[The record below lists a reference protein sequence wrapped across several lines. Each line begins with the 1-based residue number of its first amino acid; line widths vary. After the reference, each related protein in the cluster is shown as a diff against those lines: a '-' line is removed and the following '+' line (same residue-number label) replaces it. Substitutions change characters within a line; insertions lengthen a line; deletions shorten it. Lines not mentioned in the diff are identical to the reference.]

1 MHEYLNN
8 YSLDNKVAIV
18 TGAGQGIGRAIAMA
32 FAASGA
38 KVGCLDLQ
46 LDNAKST
53 AAEITAAGGQA
64 IGILVDVSS
73 EDSVKKA
80 VQDLTDHYQSG
91 VQVLLNGAA
100 YKDPSGTVADYDFTE
115 WNKVISVNL
124 TGAYLMSKHVIPHM
138 RKGKEGSIIH
148 IASQLGRVGTAG
160 RSVYCAVKGALLNLA
175 RAMAVDHSGEGI
187 RTNTI
192 SPGAIETDRML
203 LRFGTF
209 ENARKELGP
218 LHLVGRLGQP
228 DEIAMAAVYLASDA
242 SKFMTGSDLLI
253 DGGYAAQ

>member
-1 MHEYLNN
+1 MHPYLNH
-8 YSLDNKVAIV
+8 YSLDHKVAIV
-18 TGAGQGIGRAIAMA
+18 TGAGQGIGKAIALA
-32 FAASGA
+32 FAAAGA
-38 KVGCLDLQ
+38 KVGCFDLQ
-46 LDNAKST
+46 LANAEQT
-53 AAEITAAGGQA
+53 AKEINAAGGQA
-64 IGILVDVSS
+64 IGKMVDVSS
-73 EDSVKKA
+73 EDSVKQG
-80 VQDLTDHYQSG
+80 VHELVNHFNSG
-91 VQVLLNGAA
+91 LHILLNAAA
-100 YKDPSGTVADYDFTE
+100 YKDPSGTVADYELNE
-115 WNKVISVNL
+115 WNKVIAVNL
-124 TGAYLMSKHVIPHM
+124 TGAYLMSKYAIAHM
-138 RKGKEGSIIH
+138 RQNQGGSIIH

-175 RAMAVDHSGEGI
+175 RAMAVDHSAEGI

-209 ENARKELGP
+209 ENARKELAP

>member
-18 TGAGQGIGRAIAMA
+18 TGAGQGIGKAIAMA

-46 LDNAKST
+46 LDNAKNT

-80 VQDLTDHYQSG
+80 VQDLTDHYKSG
-91 VQVLLNGAA
+91 VQILLNGAA

-138 RKGKEGSIIH
+138 RKSKEGSIIH

-242 SKFMTGSDLLI
+242 SKFMSGSDLLI

>member
-1 MHEYLNN
+1 MHNYLNN

-32 FAASGA
+32 MAAAGA
-38 KVGCLDLQ
+38 KVGCFDFQ
-46 LDNAKST
+46 VENAKKT

-64 IGILVDVSS
+64 IGVYVDVSKE
-73 EDSVKKA
+73 EDVKKA
-80 VQDLTDHYQSG
+80 VAELVDHYGSG
-91 VQVLLNGAA
+91 LHVLLNGAA
-100 YKDPSGTVADYDFTE
+100 YKDPSGTVEEYDFVE
-115 WNKVISVNL
+115 WNKVLAVNL
-124 TGAYLMSKHVIPHM
+124 TGVYLVSKYSIPYM
-138 RKGKEGSIIH
+138 RKSGGGSIIH

-160 RSVYCAVKGALLNLA
+160 RSVYCAVKGALINLA
-175 RAMAVDHSGEGI
+175 KAMAVDHSAEGI

-209 ENARKELGP
+209 ENAIKELGP

-228 DEIAMAAVYLASDA
+228 EEIAMAAVYLASDA
-242 SKFMTGSDLLI
+242 SKFITGSDLLI

>member
-18 TGAGQGIGRAIAMA
+18 TGAGQGIGKAIAMA

-46 LDNAKST
+46 LDNAKNT

-80 VQDLTDHYQSG
+80 VQDLTDHYKSG
-91 VQVLLNGAA
+91 VQILLNAAA

-209 ENARKELGP
+209 ENARKELEP

-242 SKFMTGSDLLI
+242 SKFMSGSDLLI

>member
-1 MHEYLNN
+1 MHPYLNN
-8 YSLDNKVAIV
+8 YSLENKVAIV
-18 TGAGQGIGRAIAMA
+18 TGAGQGIGKAIALA
-32 FAASGA
+32 FAAAGA
-38 KVGCLDLQ
+38 KVGCFDLQ
-46 LDNAKST
+46 LENAQKT
-53 AAEITAAGGQA
+53 ASEINAAGGQA
-64 IGILVDVSS
+64 LGILVDVSS
-73 EDSVKKA
+73 EDSVKQG
-80 VQDLTDHYQSG
+80 VDQLVNHFNSG
-91 VQVLLNGAA
+91 LHVLLNGAA
-100 YKDPSGTVADYDFTE
+100 YKDPSGTVADYDFAE

-124 TGAYLMSKHVIPHM
+124 TGAYLMSKHAIPHM
-138 RKGKEGSIIH
+138 RKNNGGSIIH

-175 RAMAVDHSGEGI
+175 RAMAVDHSAEGI

-228 DEIAMAAVYLASDA
+228 EEIAMGAVYLASDA